1 MNKVA
6 VAHPVRFQT
15 QTNGHPTS
23 TKFPLSLTEVDP
35 LVRNI
40 AEYMLAREK
49 IMWKKEY
56 EYVTGLDFSFL
67 FICFVQWKQR
77 LSSTYPG
84 DDGGDGGDTA
94 YSATDNAAAVS
105 FGTVL
110 PSLPPDT
117 TRPPIVV
124 AVAVAAQ
131 PAIVDSVGFE
141 VVVDQNSESRV
152 LRF

>member
-6 VAHPVRFQT
+6 VAYPIRFQT

-23 TKFPLSLTEVDP
+23 TKFPLSPTEVDH

-84 DDGGDGGDTA
+84 A
-94 YSATDNAAAVS
+94 ADNVAAVS

-110 PSLPPDT
+110 PSPPPDT
-117 TRPPIVV
+117 ARPPTAI

-131 PAIVDSVGFE
+131 PATIDSVSFE
-141 VVVDQNSESRV
+141 VVVDQNNESRV